1 MNNISNIVYLNGRYL
16 PLEEAT
22 ISVMDRGFLFGDGV
36 YEVIPVFANKL
47 LRFDEHLTRLQ
58 NSLNRISLSNP
69 FDNHAWQTIFSNLL
83 EKNSG
88 EDRAIYLQLS
98 RGVYDRRDLSTLV
111 DAATQ
116 CSPTVFVMVLQVKQP
131 DIEVL
136 SAGISAITVDD
147 FRWHACDIKSTSL
160 IANVMLKQQ
169 ASDVNVDDAI
179 LIRKGVVTEGTAS
192 NVFLVK
198 QGVLI
203 TPPVDGQLLPG
214 ITRDLVIE
222 IAEKNAIVVEQREI
236 KEAELVSADEIWMTS
251 STREIAPVINL
262 NGQTVGS
269 GVAGDTWKRM
279 VGLYQQYKLLL
290 RSSNEK

>member
-1 MNNISNIVYLNGRYL
+1 MMSNIVYLNGQYL
-16 PLEEAT
+16 AIEEAS

-36 YEVIPVFANKL
+36 YEVIPVFGNKL

-69 FDNHAWQTIFSNLL
+69 FDSNEWKTVFSNLL

-88 EDRAIYLQLS
+88 EDRAIYLQIS
-98 RGVYDRRDLSTLV
+98 RGVYDRRDLSTFV
-111 DAATQ
+111 DAKTQ
-116 CSPTVFVMVLQVKQP
+116 YSPTVFVMVLQVKQP
-131 DIEVL
+131 NIEVL

-147 FRWHACDIKSTSL
+147 FRWNACDIKSTSL
-160 IANVMLKQQ
+160 VANVMLKQQ
-169 ASDVNVDDAI
+169 AADANVEDAI
-179 LIRKGVVTEGTAS
+179 LIRNGVVTEGTAS

-203 TPPVDGQLLPG
+203 TPPTGSQLLPG

-222 IAEKNAIVVEQREI
+222 IAENNAIVVEQREI
-236 KEAELVSADEIWMTS
+236 KEAELYSADEIWMTS

-262 NGQTVGS
+262 NGEVVGS
-269 GVAGDTWKRM
+269 GVAGKLWKRVM
-279 VGLYQQYKLLL
+279 DLYQQYKQQL
-290 RSSNEK
+290 RSM